1 MLQAKSGEKRLSP
14 ATAKM
19 SREAMFD
26 VPPRH
31 FGKGWGDEILTVAL
45 LYPALVI
52 CVKWS
57 G

>member
-1 MLQAKSGEKRLSP
+1 MLKAKSGEKRLSP

-19 SREAMFD
+19 SREAMFE

-31 FGKGWGDEILTVAL
+31 FGKGQGAKIFMVAS

-52 CVKWS
+52 SLTWS
-57 G
+57 R

>member
-1 MLQAKSGEKRLSP
+1 MLKAKSGEKRQSP

-31 FGKGWGDEILTVAL
+31 FGKGWGDEIFTVPL
-45 LYPALVI
+45 LNPVLVTF
-52 CVKWS
+52 VKWS
-57 G
+57 R